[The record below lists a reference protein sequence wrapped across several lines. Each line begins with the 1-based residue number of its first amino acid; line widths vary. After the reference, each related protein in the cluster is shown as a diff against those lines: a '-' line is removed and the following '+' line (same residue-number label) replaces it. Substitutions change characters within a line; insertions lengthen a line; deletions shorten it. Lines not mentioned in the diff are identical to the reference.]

1 MIFTDG
7 EKAILQTVLSYAYSN
22 VDDLNEACNSNIL
35 EDEIAAL
42 LERVTNTHWEE

>member
-1 MIFTDG
+1 VIFTDR
-7 EKAILQTVLSYAYSN
+7 EKSILQTVLSYAYSN

-42 LERVTNTHWEE
+42 LEKATNLD